1 MLRRLFPHPVLSLSI
16 FVIWFMLVNELKLI
30 SALMALILAV
40 AVPLLTAP
48 YWPDRPKL
56 RNPVAMAEFFAVVMY
71 DIVKANIE
79 VAKII
84 LFMKPQDIQEA
95 WIAVPVD
102 LDSPEAVTLLAG
114 TITMTPGTVSADVSA
129 DGKAILV
136 HALHA
141 PDPDAIRDDIKARY
155 ESRLKRI
162 FA

>member
-56 RNPVAMAEFFAVVMY
+56 RNPVAMAGFFAVVIY